1 MTIDIVVVYP
11 SKHFVVDRKKKKP
24 PRLTIKTFLLANLIM
39 QHSAVTIIMH
49 WTFYTAFVSAILNAY
64 LAIVSPELRLSYAG
78 VCLGCTYLAY
88 NAFAHDQREKNA
100 SVGSCSKLIE
110 LLGLIDVVQEM
121 GKVHRAG

>member
-1 MTIDIVVVYP
+1 
-11 SKHFVVDRKKKKP
+11 
-24 PRLTIKTFLLANLIM
+24 M